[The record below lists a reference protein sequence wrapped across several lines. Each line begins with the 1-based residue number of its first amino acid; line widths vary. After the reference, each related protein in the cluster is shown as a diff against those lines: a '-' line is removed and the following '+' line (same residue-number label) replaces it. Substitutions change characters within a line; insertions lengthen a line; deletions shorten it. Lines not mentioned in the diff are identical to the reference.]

1 MSKFKGKVAFV
12 TGAAQGIGKSI
23 ALALAKEGAD
33 IVVSDINLES
43 ATQTSQEVQALGV
56 KSMALKSNVADL
68 CDVEEGVKQAAAQMG
83 KIDILINN
91 AGITKDTLLIR
102 MKKEDWDAVIN
113 VNLNGVFNCTR
124 VIAPLMMKQ
133 RSGRIINI
141 ASIVGEM
148 GNVGQ
153 VNYSAS
159 KAGVIGMTKTVAREM
174 ATRGIT
180 VNAIAPGFI
189 KTAMTDK
196 IPENVKEQMLKQI
209 PMAKLGMPEDIAKA
223 VIFLASEDAAY
234 ITGQVINVNGGM
246 LMNT

>member
-12 TGAAQGIGKSI
+12 TGAAQGIGKAI
-23 ALALAKEGAD
+23 AVALAKEGAD
-33 IVVSDINLES
+33 IVVSDINLEL

-56 KSMALKSNVADL
+56 KSMALKSNVAEF
-68 CDVEEGVKQAAAQMG
+68 CDVEEGVKQALAQMG
-83 KIDILINN
+83 KIDILVNN

-133 RSGRIINI
+133 GSGRIINI

-153 VNYSAS
+153 VNYASS
-159 KAGVIGMTKTVAREM
+159 KAGVIGLTKTVAREL
-174 ATRGIT
+174 ATRGVT

-209 PMAKLGMPEDIAKA
+209 PMAKLGMPEDIAYA
-223 VIFLASEDAAY
+223 VVFLASDDAAY
-234 ITGQVINVNGGM
+234 ITGQVLNVNGGM